1 MTIVGTIV
9 FGGVV
14 TGDRGEIHILMEES
28 NFVVVVVPDGEVG
41 IELYVKEEGEVF
53 MLLFFRVGKW
63 RRRLRLFFVQ
73 LVVFVVVL
81 MLMVDTGG
89 FPSM

>member
-1 MTIVGTIV
+1 M
-9 FGGVV
+9 
-14 TGDRGEIHILMEES
+14 GEIRVLIVES
-28 NFVVVVVPDGEVG
+28 NFVVVVPDNEVG
-41 IELYVKEEGEVF
+41 IELYVEVEWEVF
-53 MLLFFRVGKW
+53 TLFFFRVGKW

-81 MLMVDTGG
+81 MVMVETGG